1 MSRCCGS
8 QVLLGDNHHRMKD
21 TILAILKPG
30 RRTSLALIGV
40 IAVGVALLG
49 YFDLLE
55 PIRKVLESD
64 RLTFKVGAA
73 EISFYSILSGLFGII
88 FLLWTASLISGIVEK
103 SIGRLIWLEANNR
116 ALLTKALQ
124 VVLYFIL
131 FMVTLDLLGIDLTAF
146 AVFGGALGVGL
157 GLGLQKVTANFIS
170 GIILLVEKS
179 VKNGDLVDLGGGISG
194 IVRHTGT
201 RYTLIDT
208 GDGREIMVP
217 NDDFISSRVTN
228 WTHSNS
234 GVQIEIR
241 IHVAYGAD
249 IDLAQKLMVAAASA
263 HPSCSKHNPVHCYLQ
278 DFVGEGISFV
288 LSFWIDDIVC
298 DGRVRPRS
306 EVMLA
311 IVRAFK
317 ENGIEMVAPK
327 REAAKAV

>member
-1 MSRCCGS
+1 
-8 QVLLGDNHHRMKD
+8 MKD

-40 IAVGVALLG
+40 IALAVALLG
-49 YFDLLE
+49 YFDLLD
-55 PIRKVLESD
+55 PVRKVLESD

-73 EISFYSILSGLFGII
+73 EVSFYSILSGMFGIV
-88 FLLWTASLISGIVEK
+88 FLLWTASLVSGIVEK
-103 SIGRLIWLEANNR
+103 SIGRMIWLEANNR

-124 VVLYFIL
+124 VVLYFVL

-170 GIILLVEKS
+170 GIILLVETS

-208 GDGREIMVP
+208 GDGRDIMVP
-217 NDDFISSRVTN
+217 NDDFISNRVTN
-228 WTHSNS
+228 WTYSS
-234 GVQIEIR
+234 KGVQIEIR
-241 IHVAYGAD
+241 VNIAYGAD
-249 IDLAQKLMVAAASA
+249 IDLAQKLMLAAASQ
-263 HPSCSKHNPVHCYLQ
+263 HPCCSRFRPVNCYLQ
-278 DFVGEGISFV
+278 EFAGEGINFV
-288 LSFWIDDIVC
+288 LSFWIEDVIC
-298 DGRVRPRS
+298 DGRVKPRS

-311 IVRAFK
+311 IVRAFR

>member
-1 MSRCCGS
+1 
-8 QVLLGDNHHRMKD
+8 MKD

-30 RRTSLALIGV
+30 RRTSLALIGA
-40 IAVGVALLG
+40 IALAVALLG

-55 PIRKVLESD
+55 PIRNVLESD
-64 RLTFKVGAA
+64 RLTFKIGAA
-73 EISFYSILSGLFGII
+73 KISFYSILSGMFGIV

-103 SIGRLIWLEANNR
+103 SIGRMIWLEANNR

-124 VVLYFIL
+124 VVLYFVL

-201 RYTLIDT
+201 RYTLIDA

-228 WTHSNS
+228 WTFTNN
-234 GVQIEIR
+234 GVLIEIR
-241 IHVAYGAD
+241 VNIAYGTD
-249 IDLAQKLMVAAASA
+249 IELAQKLMLAEANK
-263 HPSCSKHNPVHCYLQ
+263 HPCCSHVRPVNCYLQ
-278 DFVGEGISFV
+278 EFGGDAISFV
-288 LSFWIDDIVC
+288 LSFWIDDVIC
-298 DGRVRPRS
+298 DGRVKPRS

-311 IVRAFK
+311 IVRAFR

>member
-1 MSRCCGS
+1 
-8 QVLLGDNHHRMKD
+8 MKD

-40 IAVGVALLG
+40 IALAVALLG

-55 PIRKVLESD
+55 PIRNVLESD

-73 EISFYSILSGLFGII
+73 EISFYSILSGMFGIV

-103 SIGRLIWLEANNR
+103 SIGRLNWLEASNR

-194 IVRHTGT
+194 TVRHTGT

-217 NDDFISSRVTN
+217 NDDFISNRVTN
-228 WTHSNS
+228 WTHTNN

-241 IHVAYGAD
+241 VNIAYGAD
-249 IDLAQKLMVAAASA
+249 IDLAQKLMLAAASS
-263 HPSCSKHNPVHCYLQ
+263 HPCRSRSRPVNCYLQ
-278 DFVGEGISFV
+278 EFAGDGISFV
-288 LSFWIDDIVC
+288 LSFWVEDVLC
-298 DGRVRPRS
+298 DGRIRPRS

-311 IVRAFK
+311 IVRAFR
-317 ENGIEMVAPK
+317 ENGIDMVAPK
-327 REAAKAV
+327 REAAKAL

>member
-1 MSRCCGS
+1 
-8 QVLLGDNHHRMKD
+8 MKD

-40 IAVGVALLG
+40 IALAVALLG
-49 YFDLLE
+49 YFDLLD
-55 PIRKVLESD
+55 PVRKVLESD

-73 EISFYSILSGLFGII
+73 EVSFYSILSGMFGIV
-88 FLLWTASLISGIVEK
+88 FLLWTASLVSGIVEK
-103 SIGRLIWLEANNR
+103 SIGRMIWLEANNR

-124 VVLYFIL
+124 VVLYFVL

-170 GIILLVEKS
+170 GIILLADKS

-208 GDGREIMVP
+208 GDGRDIMVP
-217 NDDFISSRVTN
+217 NDDFISNRVTN
-228 WTHSNS
+228 WTYSS
-234 GVQIEIR
+234 KGVQIEIR
-241 IHVAYGAD
+241 VNIAYGAD
-249 IDLAQKLMVAAASA
+249 IDLAQKLMLAAASQ
-263 HPSCSKHNPVHCYLQ
+263 HPCCSRFRPVNCYLQ
-278 DFVGEGISFV
+278 EFAGEGINFV
-288 LSFWIDDIVC
+288 LSFWIEDVIC
-298 DGRVRPRS
+298 DGRVKPRS

-311 IVRAFK
+311 IVRAFR

>member
-1 MSRCCGS
+1 
-8 QVLLGDNHHRMKD
+8 MKD
-21 TILAILKPG
+21 TVLAILKPG

-40 IAVGVALLG
+40 IALAVALLG
-49 YFDLLE
+49 YFDLLD
-55 PIRKVLESD
+55 PVRKVLESD

-73 EISFYSILSGLFGII
+73 EVSFYSILSGMFGIV
-88 FLLWTASLISGIVEK
+88 FLLWTASLVSGIVEK
-103 SIGRLIWLEANNR
+103 SIGRMIWLEANNR

-124 VVLYFIL
+124 VVLYFVL

-208 GDGREIMVP
+208 GDGRDIMVP
-217 NDDFISSRVTN
+217 NDDFISNRVTN
-228 WTHSNS
+228 WTYSS
-234 GVQIEIR
+234 KGVQIEIR
-241 IHVAYGAD
+241 VNIAYGAD
-249 IDLAQKLMVAAASA
+249 IDLAQKLMLAAASQ
-263 HPSCSKHNPVHCYLQ
+263 HPCCSRFRPVNCYLQ
-278 DFVGEGISFV
+278 EFAGEGINFV
-288 LSFWIDDIVC
+288 LSFWIEDVIC
-298 DGRVRPRS
+298 DGRVKPRS

-311 IVRAFK
+311 IVRAFR

>member
-1 MSRCCGS
+1 
-8 QVLLGDNHHRMKD
+8 MKD

-40 IAVGVALLG
+40 IALAVALLG

-55 PIRKVLESD
+55 PIRNVLESD
-64 RLTFKVGAA
+64 RLTFKIGAA
-73 EISFYSILSGLFGII
+73 KISFYSILSGMFGIV

-103 SIGRLIWLEANNR
+103 SIGRMIWLEANNR

-124 VVLYFIL
+124 GVLYFVL

-228 WTHSNS
+228 WTFTNN
-234 GVQIEIR
+234 GVLIEIR
-241 IHVAYGAD
+241 VNIAYGAD
-249 IDLAQKLMVAAASA
+249 IELAQKLMLAEANR
-263 HPSCSKHNPVHCYLQ
+263 HPCCSHVRPVNCYLQ
-278 DFVGEGISFV
+278 EFAGDAISFV
-288 LSFWIDDIVC
+288 LSFWIDDVIC
-298 DGRVRPRS
+298 DGRVKPRS

-311 IVRAFK
+311 IVRAFR

>member
-1 MSRCCGS
+1 
-8 QVLLGDNHHRMKD
+8 MKD

-40 IAVGVALLG
+40 IALAVALLG
-49 YFDLLE
+49 YFDLLD
-55 PIRKVLESD
+55 PVRKVLESD

-73 EISFYSILSGLFGII
+73 EVSFYSILSGMFGIV
-88 FLLWTASLISGIVEK
+88 FLLWTASLVSGIVEK
-103 SIGRLIWLEANNR
+103 SIGRMIWLEANNR

-124 VVLYFIL
+124 VVLYFVL

-208 GDGREIMVP
+208 GDGRDIMVP
-217 NDDFISSRVTN
+217 NDDFISNRVTN
-228 WTHSNS
+228 WTYSS
-234 GVQIEIR
+234 KGVQIEIR
-241 IHVAYGAD
+241 VNIAYGAD
-249 IDLAQKLMVAAASA
+249 IDLAQKLMLAAASQ
-263 HPSCSKHNPVHCYLQ
+263 HPCCSRFRPVNCYLQ
-278 DFVGEGISFV
+278 EFAGEGINFV
-288 LSFWIDDIVC
+288 LSFWIEDVIC
-298 DGRVRPRS
+298 DGRVKPRS

-311 IVRAFK
+311 IVRAFR

>member
-1 MSRCCGS
+1 
-8 QVLLGDNHHRMKD
+8 MKD

-40 IAVGVALLG
+40 IALAVALLG
-49 YFDLLE
+49 YFDLLD
-55 PIRKVLESD
+55 PVRKVLESD

-73 EISFYSILSGLFGII
+73 EISFYSILSGMFGIV
-88 FLLWTASLISGIVEK
+88 FLLWTASLVSGIVEK
-103 SIGRLIWLEANNR
+103 SIGRMIWLEANNR

-124 VVLYFIL
+124 VVLYFVL

-194 IVRHTGT
+194 TVRHTGT

-217 NDDFISSRVTN
+217 NDDFISNRVTN
-228 WTHSNS
+228 WTYSS
-234 GVQIEIR
+234 KGVQIEIR
-241 IHVAYGAD
+241 VNIAYGAD
-249 IDLAQKLMVAAASA
+249 IDLAQKLMLAAASQ
-263 HPSCSKHNPVHCYLQ
+263 HPCCSRFRPVNCYLQ
-278 DFVGEGISFV
+278 EFAGEGINFV
-288 LSFWIDDIVC
+288 LSFWIEDVIC
-298 DGRVRPRS
+298 DGRVKPRS

-311 IVRAFK
+311 IVRAFR

>member
-1 MSRCCGS
+1 
-8 QVLLGDNHHRMKD
+8 MKD

-40 IAVGVALLG
+40 IALAVALLG
-49 YFDLLE
+49 YFDLLD
-55 PIRKVLESD
+55 PVRKVLESD

-73 EISFYSILSGLFGII
+73 EVSFYSILSGMFGII
-88 FLLWTASLISGIVEK
+88 FLLWTASLVSGIVEK
-103 SIGRLIWLEANNR
+103 SIGRMIWLEANNR

-124 VVLYFIL
+124 VVLYFVL

-208 GDGREIMVP
+208 GDGRDIMVP

-228 WTHSNS
+228 WTYSS
-234 GVQIEIR
+234 KGVQIEIR
-241 IHVAYGAD
+241 VNIAHGAD
-249 IDLAQKLMVAAASA
+249 IDLAQKLMLAAASQ
-263 HPSCSKHNPVHCYLQ
+263 HPCCSRFRPVNCYLQ
-278 DFVGEGISFV
+278 EFAGEGINFV
-288 LSFWIDDIVC
+288 LSFWIEDVIC
-298 DGRVRPRS
+298 DGRVKPRS

-311 IVRAFK
+311 IVRAFR

-327 REAAKAV
+327 REAVKAV

>member
-1 MSRCCGS
+1 
-8 QVLLGDNHHRMKD
+8 MKD

-40 IAVGVALLG
+40 IALAVALMG
-49 YFDLLE
+49 YFDLLD
-55 PIRKVLESD
+55 PVRKVLESD

-73 EISFYSILSGLFGII
+73 EVSFYSILSGMFGIV
-88 FLLWTASLISGIVEK
+88 FLLWTASLVSGIVEK
-103 SIGRLIWLEANNR
+103 SIGRMIWLEANNR

-124 VVLYFIL
+124 VVLYFVL

-208 GDGREIMVP
+208 GDGRDIMVP
-217 NDDFISSRVTN
+217 NDDFISNRVTN
-228 WTHSNS
+228 WTYSS
-234 GVQIEIR
+234 KGVQIEIR
-241 IHVAYGAD
+241 VNIAYGAD
-249 IDLAQKLMVAAASA
+249 IDLAQKLMLAAASQ
-263 HPSCSKHNPVHCYLQ
+263 HPCCSRFRPVNCYLQ
-278 DFVGEGISFV
+278 EFAGEGINFV
-288 LSFWIDDIVC
+288 LSFWIEDVIC
-298 DGRVRPRS
+298 DGRVKPRS

-311 IVRAFK
+311 IVRAFR

>member
-1 MSRCCGS
+1 
-8 QVLLGDNHHRMKD
+8 MKD
-21 TILAILKPG
+21 TLLAILKPG

-40 IAVGVALLG
+40 IALAVGLLG
-49 YFDLLE
+49 YFDLLD
-55 PIRKVLESD
+55 PIRKILESD
-64 RLTFKVGAA
+64 RLTFKIGAA
-73 EISFYSILSGLFGII
+73 EVSFYSILSGMFGIV

-103 SIGRLIWLEANNR
+103 SIGRLNWLEANNR

-124 VVLYFIL
+124 VVLYFVL

-179 VKNGDLVDLGGGISG
+179 VKNGDLVDLGSGISG

-228 WTHSNS
+228 WTYSNK
-234 GVQIEIR
+234 GVQVEIR
-241 IHVAYGAD
+241 VNVAYGTD
-249 IDLAQKLMVAAASA
+249 IDLAQNIMRDAARA
-263 HPSCSKHNPVHCYLQ
+263 HPCCSPSHAVNCYLQ
-278 DFVGEGISFV
+278 EFAGEGISFM
-288 LSFWIDDIVC
+288 LSFWIDDIIC
-298 DGRVRPRS
+298 DGRVKPRS
-306 EVMLA
+306 DVMLA
-311 IVRAFK
+311 IVCAFK
-317 ENGIEMVAPK
+317 DKGIEIAPPK
-327 REAAKAV
+327 REAARAV

>member
-1 MSRCCGS
+1 
-8 QVLLGDNHHRMKD
+8 MKD

-40 IAVGVALLG
+40 IALAVALLG
-49 YFDLLE
+49 YFDVLD
-55 PIRKVLESD
+55 PVRKVLESD

-73 EISFYSILSGLFGII
+73 EVSFYSILSGMFGII
-88 FLLWTASLISGIVEK
+88 FLLWTASLVSGIVEK
-103 SIGRLIWLEANNR
+103 SIGRMIWLEANNR

-124 VVLYFIL
+124 VVLYFVL

-208 GDGREIMVP
+208 GDGRDIMVP
-217 NDDFISSRVTN
+217 NDDFISNRVTN
-228 WTHSNS
+228 WTYSS
-234 GVQIEIR
+234 KGVQIEIR
-241 IHVAYGAD
+241 VNIAYGAD
-249 IDLAQKLMVAAASA
+249 IDLAQKLMLAAASQ
-263 HPSCSKHNPVHCYLQ
+263 HPCCSRFRPVNCYLQ
-278 DFVGEGISFV
+278 EFAGEGINFV
-288 LSFWIDDIVC
+288 LSFWIEDVIC
-298 DGRVRPRS
+298 DGRVKPRS

-311 IVRAFK
+311 IVRAFR
-317 ENGIEMVAPK
+317 ENGIEMVTPK

>member
-1 MSRCCGS
+1 
-8 QVLLGDNHHRMKD
+8 MKD
-21 TILAILKPG
+21 TLLAILKPG

-40 IAVGVALLG
+40 IALAVGLLG
-49 YFDLLE
+49 YFDLLD
-55 PIRKVLESD
+55 PIRKILESD
-64 RLTFKVGAA
+64 RLTFKIGAA
-73 EISFYSILSGLFGII
+73 EVSFYSILSGMFGIV

-103 SIGRLIWLEANNR
+103 SIGRLNWLEANNR

-124 VVLYFIL
+124 VVLYFVL

-179 VKNGDLVDLGGGISG
+179 VKNGDLVDLGSGISG

-228 WTHSNS
+228 WTYSNK
-234 GVQIEIR
+234 GVQVEIR
-241 IHVAYGAD
+241 VNVAYGTD
-249 IDLAQKLMVAAASA
+249 IDLAQNIMRDAARA
-263 HPSCSKHNPVHCYLQ
+263 HPCCSPSHAVNCYLQ
-278 DFVGEGISFV
+278 EFAGEGISFM
-288 LSFWIDDIVC
+288 LSFWIDDIIC
-298 DGRVRPRS
+298 DGRVKPRS
-306 EVMLA
+306 DVMLA

-317 ENGIEMVAPK
+317 DKGIEIAPPK
-327 REAAKAV
+327 REAARAV

>member
-1 MSRCCGS
+1 
-8 QVLLGDNHHRMKD
+8 MKD
-21 TILAILKPG
+21 TLLAILKPG

-40 IAVGVALLG
+40 IALAVGLLG
-49 YFDLLE
+49 YFDLLD
-55 PIRKVLESD
+55 PIRKILESD
-64 RLTFKVGAA
+64 RLTFKIGAA
-73 EISFYSILSGLFGII
+73 EVSFYSILSGMFGIV

-103 SIGRLIWLEANNR
+103 SIGRLNWLEANNR

-124 VVLYFIL
+124 VVLYFVL

-179 VKNGDLVDLGGGISG
+179 VKNGDLVDLGSGISG

-228 WTHSNS
+228 WTYSNK
-234 GVQIEIR
+234 GVQVEIR
-241 IHVAYGAD
+241 VNVAYGTD
-249 IDLAQKLMVAAASA
+249 IDLAQNIMRDAARA
-263 HPSCSKHNPVHCYLQ
+263 HPCCSPSHAVNCYLQ
-278 DFVGEGISFV
+278 EFAGEGISFM
-288 LSFWIDDIVC
+288 LSFWIDDIIC
-298 DGRVRPRS
+298 DGRVKPRS
-306 EVMLA
+306 DVMLA

-317 ENGIEMVAPK
+317 ENGIEMVPPK

>member
-1 MSRCCGS
+1 
-8 QVLLGDNHHRMKD
+8 MKD

-40 IAVGVALLG
+40 IALAVALLG

-55 PIRKVLESD
+55 PIRNVLESD

-73 EISFYSILSGLFGII
+73 EISFYSILSGMFGIV

-103 SIGRLIWLEANNR
+103 SIGRMIWLEANNR

-124 VVLYFIL
+124 VVLYFVL

-228 WTHSNS
+228 WTFTNN
-234 GVQIEIR
+234 GVLIEIR
-241 IHVAYGAD
+241 VNIAYGAD
-249 IDLAQKLMVAAASA
+249 IELAQKLMLAEANR
-263 HPSCSKHNPVHCYLQ
+263 HPCCSHVRPVNCYLQ
-278 DFVGEGISFV
+278 EFGGDAISFV
-288 LSFWIDDIVC
+288 LSFWIDDVIC
-298 DGRVRPRS
+298 DGRVKPRS

-311 IVRAFK
+311 IVRAFR

>member
-1 MSRCCGS
+1 
-8 QVLLGDNHHRMKD
+8 MKD

-30 RRTSLALIGV
+30 RRTSLALIGFIALV
-40 IAVGVALLG
+40 IVLLG
-49 YFDLLE
+49 YFDLLS
-55 PIRKVLESD
+55 PIRAVLESD

-73 EISFYSILSGLFGII
+73 EISFYSILSGFFGII

-103 SIGRLIWLEANNR
+103 SIGRLVWLEANNR

-157 GLGLQKVTANFIS
+157 GLGLQRVTANFIS

-179 VKNGDLVDLGGGISG
+179 VKNGDLVDLGSGISG

-217 NDDFISSRVTN
+217 NDDFISNRVTN
-228 WTHSNS
+228 WTYSS
-234 GVQIEIR
+234 KGVQIEIR
-241 IHVAYGAD
+241 VHIAYGAD
-249 IDLAQKLMVAAASA
+249 IDLAQKLMLAAATE
-263 HPSCSKHNPVHCYLQ
+263 HPCCSIFRPVSCYLQ
-278 DFVGEGISFV
+278 EFSADGISV
-288 LSFWIDDIVC
+288 ALSFWIEDIIC
-298 DGRVRPRS
+298 NGRVKPRS
-306 EVMLA
+306 DVMLS
-311 IVRAFK
+311 IVRAFR

-327 REAAKAV
+327 REAAKVLL

>member
-1 MSRCCGS
+1 
-8 QVLLGDNHHRMKD
+8 MKD

-40 IAVGVALLG
+40 IALAVALLG

-55 PIRKVLESD
+55 PIRNVLESD

-73 EISFYSILSGLFGII
+73 EISFYSILSGMFGIV

-103 SIGRLIWLEANNR
+103 SIGRMIWLEANNR

-124 VVLYFIL
+124 VVLYFVL

-228 WTHSNS
+228 WTFTNN
-234 GVQIEIR
+234 GVLIEIR
-241 IHVAYGAD
+241 VNIAYGAD
-249 IDLAQKLMVAAASA
+249 IELAQKLMLAAASN
-263 HPSCSKHNPVHCYLQ
+263 HPCCSRFRPVNCYLQ
-278 DFVGEGISFV
+278 EFGGDAISFV
-288 LSFWIDDIVC
+288 LSFWIDDVIC
-298 DGRVRPRS
+298 DGRVKPRS

-311 IVRAFK
+311 IVRAFR

>member
-1 MSRCCGS
+1 
-8 QVLLGDNHHRMKD
+8 MKD

-40 IAVGVALLG
+40 IALAVALLG

-55 PIRKVLESD
+55 PIRNVLESD

-73 EISFYSILSGLFGII
+73 EISFYSILSGMFGIV

-103 SIGRLIWLEANNR
+103 SIGRMIWLEANNR

-124 VVLYFIL
+124 VVLYFVL

-228 WTHSNS
+228 WTFTNN
-234 GVQIEIR
+234 GVLIEIR
-241 IHVAYGAD
+241 VNIAYGAD
-249 IDLAQKLMVAAASA
+249 IELAQKLMLAAASN
-263 HPSCSKHNPVHCYLQ
+263 HP
-278 DFVGEGISFV
+278 
-288 LSFWIDDIVC
+288 
-298 DGRVRPRS
+298 
-306 EVMLA
+306 
-311 IVRAFK
+311 
-317 ENGIEMVAPK
+317 
-327 REAAKAV
+327 

>member
-1 MSRCCGS
+1 
-8 QVLLGDNHHRMKD
+8 MKD

-40 IAVGVALLG
+40 IALAVALLG
-49 YFDLLE
+49 YFDLLD
-55 PIRKVLESD
+55 PVRKVLESD
-64 RLTFKVGAA
+64 RLTFKVGTA
-73 EISFYSILSGLFGII
+73 EVSFYSILSGMFGIV
-88 FLLWTASLISGIVEK
+88 FLLWTASLVSGIVEK
-103 SIGRLIWLEANNR
+103 SIGRMIWLEANNR

-124 VVLYFIL
+124 VVLYFVL

-179 VKNGDLVDLGGGISG
+179 VKNGDLVDLGAGISG

-208 GDGREIMVP
+208 GDGRDIMVP
-217 NDDFISSRVTN
+217 NDDFISNRVTN
-228 WTHSNS
+228 WTYSS
-234 GVQIEIR
+234 KGVQIEIR
-241 IHVAYGAD
+241 VNIAYGAD
-249 IDLAQKLMVAAASA
+249 IDLAQKLMLAAASQ
-263 HPSCSKHNPVHCYLQ
+263 HPCCSRFRPVSCYLQ
-278 DFVGEGISFV
+278 EFAGEGISFA
-288 LSFWIDDIVC
+288 LSFWIEDIIC
-298 DGRVRPRS
+298 DGRVKPRS

>member
-1 MSRCCGS
+1 
-8 QVLLGDNHHRMKD
+8 MKD

-40 IAVGVALLG
+40 IALAVALLG
-49 YFDLLE
+49 YFDLLD
-55 PIRKVLESD
+55 PVRKVLESD

-73 EISFYSILSGLFGII
+73 EVSFYSILSGMFGIV
-88 FLLWTASLISGIVEK
+88 FLLWTASLVSGIVEK
-103 SIGRLIWLEANNR
+103 SIGRMIWLEANNR

-124 VVLYFIL
+124 VVLYFVL

-208 GDGREIMVP
+208 GDGRDIMVP
-217 NDDFISSRVTN
+217 NDDFISNRVTN
-228 WTHSNS
+228 WTYSS
-234 GVQIEIR
+234 KGVQIEIR
-241 IHVAYGAD
+241 VNIAYGAD
-249 IDLAQKLMVAAASA
+249 IDLAQKLMLAAASQ
-263 HPSCSKHNPVHCYLQ
+263 HPCCSRFRPVNCYLQ
-278 DFVGEGISFV
+278 EFAGEGINFV
-288 LSFWIDDIVC
+288 LRFWIEDVIC
-298 DGRVRPRS
+298 DGRVKPRS

-311 IVRAFK
+311 IVRAFR